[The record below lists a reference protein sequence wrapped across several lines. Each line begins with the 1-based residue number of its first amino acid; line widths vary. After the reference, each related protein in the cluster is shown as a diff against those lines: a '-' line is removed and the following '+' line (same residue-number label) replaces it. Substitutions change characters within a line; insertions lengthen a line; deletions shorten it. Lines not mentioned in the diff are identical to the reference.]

1 MSVMDGPNVTKLR
14 KMVLEECDKEVQ
26 VASGGSRRSS
36 MTIEEAVPGNILKL
50 FMGLFIVSHFN
61 ILLVWDVLDSLYRNE
76 ECNEIDENKKVSDEE
91 VSQETKRKFPR
102 AVESV
107 LKILQSQ
114 SVFSFKEKLEEAE
127 EKGESNEE
135 PTTNVE
141 EVFETED
148 NTEETKLEP
157 QEQVKL
163 SDEELKQKMKA
174 SLGLLIEQQAIG
186 QMEFQDL

>member
-1 MSVMDGPNVTKLR
+1 M
-14 KMVLEECDKEVQ
+14 
-26 VASGGSRRSS
+26 
-36 MTIEEAVPGNILKL
+36 
-50 FMGLFIVSHFN
+50 
-61 ILLVWDVLDSLYRNE
+61 YRNE
-76 ECNEIDENKKVSDEE
+76 ECNKIDENKKVSDEE
-91 VSQETKRKFPR
+91 VSQETKGKFPR

>member
-1 MSVMDGPNVTKLR
+1 MDGPNVTKLR

-76 ECNEIDENKKVSDEE
+76 ECNKIDENKKVSDEE